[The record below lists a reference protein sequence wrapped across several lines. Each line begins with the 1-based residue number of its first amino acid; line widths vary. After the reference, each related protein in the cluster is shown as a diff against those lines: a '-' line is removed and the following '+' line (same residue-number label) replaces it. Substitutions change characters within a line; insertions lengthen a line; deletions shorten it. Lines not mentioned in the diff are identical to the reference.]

1 MLQKFKLTKL
11 AKSFISDKAIEVND
25 GGYEGE
31 MSSPLITKKCKGKG
45 KGRSSAKVS
54 VNF

>member
-11 AKSFISDKAIEVND
+11 AKSCVSAEAIEVND

-31 MSSPLITKKCKGKG
+31 MSSPTYNKKM
-45 KGRSSAKVS
+45 
-54 VNF
+54 